1 MLDSDYTR
9 ADVDS
14 VCERLSYRF
23 GLTVTYDASEYPNCV
38 FHSPTRYTVTI
49 RKNGLEA
56 GTLYATDYES
66 LFKAL
71 RNFEKGC
78 EFAFAIAQDET
89 SATGE

>member
-1 MLDSDYTR
+1 MTDSDYMR

-23 GLTVTYDASEYPNCV
+23 GLTVTYDASEYLT
-38 FHSPTRYTVTI
+38 STRYTTVI

-56 GTLYATDYES
+56 KTLYATNYES

-71 RNFEKGC
+71 RNFEKGY

>member
-9 ADVDS
+9 ADADS
-14 VCERLSYRF
+14 VCERLSHRF
-23 GLTVTYDASEYPNCV
+23 GLTVTYDASEYLILM
-38 FHSPTRYTVTI
+38 RYITVI

-56 GTLYATDYES
+56 VTLYANDYES
-66 LFKAL
+66 LIKAL
-71 RNFEKGC
+71 RNFEKGY

>member
-9 ADVDS
+9 ADADS

-23 GLTVTYDASEYPNCV
+23 GLTVTYDASEYLILM
-38 FHSPTRYTVTI
+38 RYITVI

-56 GTLYATDYES
+56 VTLYANDYES
-66 LFKAL
+66 LVKAL
-71 RNFEKGC
+71 RNFEKGY